1 MTAEHHTM
9 SFNHTAILIAMVAL
23 TAGAPVLAQSAAAQ
37 RRYEQQIAVCNSG
50 NLPRPERDACVRDAG
65 NALDQAR
72 GSGSSQDIDQT
83 SPDGRSTVI
92 IQDGS
97 APPADDSDTVTSP
110 DGRSTIVLPAGGS
123 RPDPQ

>member
-1 MTAEHHTM
+1 MPLHCV
-9 SFNHTAILIAMVAL
+9 SLLIVCAALQAAVPAM
-23 TAGAPVLAQSAAAQ
+23 AQSAAAQ
-37 RRYEQQIAVCNSG
+37 RRYEQQLAICNSA

-72 GSGSSQDIDQT
+72 GGGSFQSVEQT